1 MRSGWCSAVDLTGVT
16 LKRATFGIG
25 HTLPTRSDA
34 GRVVASGPMEARH
47 PNVGRLARRPMATPS
62 ELHPDL
68 AELAFLLGR
77 LERNRRGIWP
87 PGEAFDYAEDV
98 TFEYVGDPFLV
109 YSERSWSL
117 DDGSPIHFENGFL
130 RPAGPGVVELVL
142 AHPIGIAQVA
152 VGTVDGGV
160 SRARVDERSG
170 SRRPASP
177 VTELRRRIEG
187 RGDELTFELQMA
199 MEGVELRWHVGST
212 LTRA

>member
-1 MRSGWCSAVDLTGVT
+1 
-16 LKRATFGIG
+16 
-25 HTLPTRSDA
+25 
-34 GRVVASGPMEARH
+34 MEARH
-47 PNVGRLARRPMATPS
+47 PNAEGSARRPMATPS

-68 AELAFLLGR
+68 AELAFLLGDWSGTG
-77 LERNRRGIWP
+77 EGVWP

-98 TFEYVGDPFLV
+98 TFEYVGDPFLL

-130 RPAGPGVVELVL
+130 RPAGPGIVELVL
-142 AHPIGIAQVA
+142 AHPIGITEVA
-152 VGTVDGGV
+152 VGTVRRRRPRALLDGG
-160 SRARVDERSG
+160 RARADREPRH
-170 SRRPASP
+170 RAQ
-177 VTELRRRIEG
+177 RRIEA